1 MAEDSDAESDE
12 AANELVAEE
21 SDSGLVTSEARMHR
35 YCWIILFRGKKR
47 SIIVTLF
54 ININV

>member
-35 YCWIILFRGKKR
+35 YC
-47 SIIVTLF
+47 
-54 ININV
+54 